1 MRKAARCRQGGGRRR
16 AQRPGRSR
24 ASIAHYKVPRYVR
37 FVDSFPMTVTGK
49 AQKYLMRK
57 AMMEELALAEER
69 TA

>member
-1 MRKAARCRQGGGRRR
+1 MT
-16 AQRPGRSR
+16 AQEVRDFCKDQ
-24 ASIAHYKVPRYVR
+24 IAHQKVPRYIE